1 VLYNVDT
8 GYTQQDN
15 QDLNELLETME
26 VPLQTSASTSQ
37 QEPRVGAGEGSSRGK
52 GIATE
57 ESEALRNV
65 ELAYETDDSDS
76 SVEIEI
82 ERRRPRTEEQD
93 DPTYVLEDAPSS
105 KLARTGSGKV
115 FSRLQAEHLRQQ
127 ASGSGAEEVPTSSTA
142 AAVEEVPVSSPATSM
157 PITEASTQVCFFKPL
172 FKFYHRNFIDDKR

>member
-1 VLYNVDT
+1 MLRSLDT
-8 GYTQQDN
+8 
-15 QDLNELLETME
+15 
-26 VPLQTSASTSQ
+26 PLQTPASTSQ
-37 QEPRVGAGEGSSRGK
+37 QEPRVGAGEGSSRAK

-93 DPTYVLEDAPSS
+93 DPTYVPEDVPPS

-127 ASGSGAEEVPTSSTA
+127 ASGSGAEEALTSSTA
-142 AAVEEVPVSSPATSM
+142 TAIEEVPVSSPAITM

-172 FKFYHRNFIDDKR
+172 FKFYHRKFIDKR